1 MNMKNKLFT
10 ALAAALLS
18 SCGYHL
24 NGVKP
29 DVMQGKETYCVEM
42 FDNATTSPNV
52 AVQLTSALGDAMQRD
67 STYRPA
73 RRGEA
78 DFTISGQVKNINRTS
93 LMTDYEDAYHS
104 LEVGVSVDVA
114 YTVTDRRTGKVLI
127 QSVATGQSSYFND
140 LGNVQT
146 ALDSALSYATR
157 RAAEEIVNTVA
168 NK

>member
-1 MNMKNKLFT
+1 MNLKRQIFA
-10 ALAAALLS
+10 ALAACLLS
-18 SCGYHL
+18 ACGYHL
-24 NGVKP
+24 NGVRP
-29 DVMQGKETYCVEM
+29 DEMVGKETYCVEM

-52 AVQLTSALGDAMQRD
+52 AVQLTTALTDSMQRD
-67 STYRPA
+67 CTYRPA
-73 RRGEA
+73 RREEA

-114 YTVTDRRTGKVLI
+114 YTVTDRRTGKVLM